1 MKIKPVEDFDPRPP
15 EYRGAVTSHLQDL
28 LEKLRGEQLCVS
40 FLFDPK
46 CQHWD
51 NDLSP
56 AQLSSH
62 SSPDATGLKCTIA
75 AFKSSLRVSE
85 DQARRI
91 EQNTRKQRQSSLW
104 YSVRR
109 YRITSSIFGSILSR
123 RDSTPPDSLVLRI
136 IQPRSFSTVAT
147 KYGLEKEAVA
157 VKEYVS
163 HQHSYGHPDLT
174 VSPSGFI
181 VSCTHSF
188 LGASPDGVVYDP
200 SNMSQPFGFLE
211 VKCPY
216 SARNVTPVEACT
228 LPGFCCETD
237 MTTGLLTL
245 KKGHPYYSQVQGQMA
260 IGERPWC
267 NFVVFTGKGLSVQ
280 RIEFDESFWKDRLL
294 PKLVDFYNNCVVP
307 EIVSPVHPLGL
318 PIRDLSKT

>member
-1 MKIKPVEDFDPRPP
+1 MRVSLVRVIALVQCGYHDCVSPPALPLSISSSILTMILQTVCKLYSCVSRSPCSCQSHPYFSSSQTESPSSKFDDDETPVTSLPCQWKAPKKRKRSTLPMSEAIFQKHEYAQPVKRKIKPLEDFDPRPP

-51 NDLSP
+51 NYLSP

-75 AFKSSLRVSE
+75 AFKSSLQVSE
-85 DQARRI
+85 DQARRM

-136 IQPRSFSTVAT
+136 IQPRSFSTAAT
-147 KYGLEKEAVA
+147 KYGIEKEAVA

-174 VSPSGFI
+174 VSP
-181 VSCTHSF
+181 
-188 LGASPDGVVYDP
+188 
-200 SNMSQPFGFLE
+200 
-211 VKCPY
+211 
-216 SARNVTPVEACT
+216 
-228 LPGFCCETD
+228 
-237 MTTGLLTL
+237 
-245 KKGHPYYSQVQGQMA
+245 
-260 IGERPWC
+260 
-267 NFVVFTGKGLSVQ
+267 
-280 RIEFDESFWKDRLL
+280 
-294 PKLVDFYNNCVVP
+294 
-307 EIVSPVHPLGL
+307 
-318 PIRDLSKT
+318 